1 MMYNQALTEER
12 LRRVRDRYWDR
23 LRLPN
28 GSRMPDVGPLSVEAA
43 FKRAV
48 AATPWVVPLATG
60 SHRGHTTY
68 QASDPIDRLLL
79 YAANENIRVVT
90 GVRQADR
97 SASVANLR
105 DMMTECTPYRVLK
118 LDIQAFFESVSRA
131 SVAER
136 LRTDLALT
144 RTTVRTVESL
154 WAGCDSTG
162 VLGLPRGVVT
172 SAALSELYLR
182 PLDEH
187 LRNDARL
194 FFATRYVDDLALVAS
209 GDADAGKIRADV
221 GKVLSMIGS
230 LSAEAGLHPGL
241 MLNAKKSQEA
251 KFSPKGGAAPSAV
264 DFLGYQLTVT
274 PTGTKNKVPKVTVD
288 IAPKKVNKICTRMC
302 AAVAAFVRGGSLDA
316 LCDRL
321 RLLTG
326 NFYVPR
332 RGGDSEN
339 APDDPIQEAV
349 DPPQRAGI
357 YYSYPLIT
365 ESVIDTGAVAEL
377 DRFLLLLLTGRRT
390 ALSVKLRQLLS
401 RAQRTE
407 LLKFSFRE
415 GHRTRRLEEFSPQ
428 RIGML
433 SRCWKHV

>member
-1 MMYNQALTEER
+1 MYNQALTEER

-28 GSRMPDVGPLSVEAA
+28 GSRMPDVGPVSVEAA

-48 AATPWVVPLATG
+48 AATPWVVPLAAG

-79 YAANENIRVVT
+79 YAANDNIRVVT

-118 LDIQAFFESVSRA
+118 LDIQAFFESVSRESLA
-131 SVAER
+131 AR

-162 VLGLPRGVVT
+162 VLGLPRGIVT

-209 GDADAGKIRADV
+209 GDADADAIRADV
-221 GKVLSMIGS
+221 GKVLSMLGS
-230 LSAEAGLHPGL
+230 AAAGAHRGL

-251 KFSPKGGAAPSAV
+251 KFSPKGGPAPSVV
-264 DFLGYQLTVT
+264 DFLGYRLTVT
-274 PTGTKNKVPKVTVD
+274 PTGPKNKVPKVTVD
-288 IAPKKVNKICTRMC
+288 IAPKKVNKIRTRMC
-302 AAVAAFVRGGSLDA
+302 TAVAAFVRGGSLDA
-316 LCDRL
+316 LSDRL
-321 RLLTG
+321 RLLSG
-326 NFYVPR
+326 NFYLPR
-332 RGGDSEN
+332 SGADTASP
-339 APDDPIQEAV
+339 PDDPIQEAV

-365 ESVIDTGAVAEL
+365 ESLIDTGALSEL